1 MKITKKNT
9 KFPSSTLKKNINFKD
24 SVSIPPLL
32 ATSSFYKKLCVF
44 KLLKPL

>member
-32 ATSSFYKKLCVF
+32 ATLFIKNYVFF